1 VKARG
6 RRAPDHEAGAVLI
19 LALLVLTAVS
29 LIVLSLLGWVG
40 TSLNA
45 SGVFGSERS
54 VEYAATSA
62 VELAIQ
68 NSRYTFSTAMEN
80 ASPPVPCWTEP
91 SSAPT
96 TLTMNN
102 PQVTIYV
109 WCSMLWQP
117 FSAQTR
123 TITYSACLS
132 TVTTDAATCAAA
144 PLLQAVETYDDYPPG
159 IGTPASGPIS
169 CNLTTFCGQSQTQ
182 DDWAW
187 HPTVPSVTS
196 VTPSSGPIT
205 GTSPVTITG
214 NGFVNGATV
223 NYVQETGPSPPSGPA
238 NVPTST
244 NGGAGVIASATVT
257 PGSENCAGPGGTNCT
272 ITVSAPAVTSGTSSS
287 NSYYYFVTV
296 TTPGGTSAYVPTPGS
311 TAYNTFQHSA
321 VTPVVTGI
329 TEGSLTPGG
338 TITGGTTITINGS
351 GFFNVLPNV
360 FSAQVWF
367 CSATP
372 CTGSAGTVAGNVS
385 VTSGGSI
392 TATSPPVSAAGNY
405 YVQVR
410 TIGGTSTNTTDVFAY
425 SVQVPIIISLSPS
438 TGPAGTSVTI
448 TGANFLSG
456 STVSWYLDSGGSPTG
471 GATNSSAASTTV
483 NSAGTQITTVVP
495 TLPTNNS
502 PYFPVITLPAPYNTD
517 PASQPY
523 NEAGDIFNY
532 TT

>member
-1 VKARG
+1 
-6 RRAPDHEAGAVLI
+6 

-223 NYVQETGPSPPSGPA
+223 NFVQETGPSPPSGAA
-238 NVPTST
+238 NVPTSA

-311 TAYNTFQHSA
+311 TAYNTFQYSA

-425 SVQVPIIISLSPS
+425 TVQVPIIISLSPS
-438 TGPAGTSVTI
+438 TGPAGTSITI

-483 NSAGTQITTVVP
+483 NSTGTQITSVVP